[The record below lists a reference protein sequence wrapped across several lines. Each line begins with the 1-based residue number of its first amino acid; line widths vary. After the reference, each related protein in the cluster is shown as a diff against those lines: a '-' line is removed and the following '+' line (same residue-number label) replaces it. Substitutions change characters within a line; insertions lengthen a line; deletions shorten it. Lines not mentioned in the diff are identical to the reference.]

1 MALAF
6 WGVLMSYHSN
16 KMGFTVTELI
26 VVMSIMSLLLVTVYV
41 FTSSSISSFMRLQAE
56 GLARSTLA
64 EGSFRIT
71 KVVRG
76 INYIESANTDT
87 LTAYSYFAPDDQYTS
102 KIRYYLNPSQTKL
115 LADVTPMTADYPVGT
130 VLTAQTKTVTVIDN
144 FYKIAGKPTFR
155 YYDANYSELTSP
167 VADLPAIKNIG
178 VQLFVKK
185 YESNAADYVSTEVTV
200 SLRNRKS
207 NL

>member
-1 MALAF
+1 
-6 WGVLMSYHSN
+6 MSFL
-16 KMGFTVTELI
+16 KGQKGFTVTELV

-71 KVVRG
+71 KVIRG
-76 INYIESANTDT
+76 INYIEVADADT
-87 LTAYSYFAPDDQYTS
+87 ITAYSYFAPDDQYTS
-102 KIRYYLNPSQTKL
+102 KIRYYLNPAQTKL
-115 LADVTPMTADYPVGT
+115 LADVTPMTADYPVGSL
-130 VLTAQTKTVTVIDN
+130 LTAQTKTVTVIDN
-144 FYKIAGKPTFR
+144 FYKISGQPTFK
-155 YYDANYSELTSP
+155 YFDANYTPLTSP
-167 VADLPAIKNIG
+167 VADLPSIKNIT
-178 VQLFVKK
+178 VRLFVKK